1 MQGDDEARST
11 VNSLQP
17 VVFFLFFF
25 FLLLF
30 LLDNNLHNLQCI
42 FLGLIKS
49 E

>member
-1 MQGDDEARST
+1 MQGDDEA
-11 VNSLQP
+11 SLQP
-17 VVFFLFFF
+17 VF